1 MNSQQKHI
9 ENPNHH
15 IKDYGD
21 AQVHSQSTLNFVATK
36 LPPDVYYPLLEYTK
50 IRRKDKVW
58 NMNDRLAGALNQQ
71 SSLGEWK
78 LQCPTLEPYLLSL
91 VRPIWNDVYTTCP
104 WEFHSCKDI
113 TRFLKLHNL
122 WVNYQKKNE
131 YNPMHI
137 HSGVVSFV
145 IFVDIPY
152 GPEERNSFHSDGTFQ
167 LEKEVLP
174 VDNSWNGTI
183 LLFPSTTYHAVY
195 PFRSTDKERTTVSG
209 NIAWNVEG
217 PDEEHY

>member
-1 MNSQQKHI
+1 M
-9 ENPNHH
+9 
-15 IKDYGD
+15 KDSNI
-21 AQVHSQSTLNFVATK
+21 HSQSNLNFIAEK
-36 LPPDVYYPLLEYTK
+36 LPQDIYYSLLDYTRK
-50 IRRKDKVW
+50 RRLDEVW
-58 NMNDRLAGALNQQ
+58 NMNSRLAGALNQQ

-78 LQCPTLEPYLLSL
+78 YECPGLEEYLLDR
-91 VRPIWNDVYTTCP
+91 VNGIWDWVYTTCP
-104 WEFHSCKDI
+104 WEFNKTKDI
-113 TRFLKLHNL
+113 TTFIRLHNL

-131 YNPMHI
+131 YNPVHV

-152 GPEERNSFHSDGTFQ
+152 GPEERNNFYSDGAFQ

-183 LLFPSTTYHAVY
+183 LMFPSTTNHAVY

>member
-1 MNSQQKHI
+1 MNFSQV
-9 ENPNHH
+9 NTNHS
-15 IKDYGD
+15 IKQYGD
-21 AQVHSQSTLNFVATK
+21 SQLHSQSTLNFIATR
-36 LPPDVYYPLLEYTK
+36 LPPNVYHPLLEYTK
-50 IRRKDKVW
+50 LRRHDEVW
-58 NMNDRLAGALNQQ
+58 NMNERLAGALNQQ

-78 LQCPTLEPYLLSL
+78 YQCPTLEPYLLNL
-91 VRPIWNDVYTTCP
+91 VEPIWNDVYTTCP
-104 WEFHSCKDI
+104 WEFNSCKDI

-131 YNPMHI
+131 YNPMHV
-137 HSGVVSFV
+137 HAGVVSFV

-152 GPEERNSFHSDGTFQ
+152 GWEERNNFYSDGAFQ

-183 LLFPSTTYHAVY
+183 LMFPSTTNHAVY

>member
-1 MNSQQKHI
+1 M
-9 ENPNHH
+9 
-15 IKDYGD
+15 KDSNI
-21 AQVHSQSTLNFVATK
+21 HSQSNLNFIAEK
-36 LPPDVYYPLLEYTK
+36 LPQDIYYSLLDYTRK
-50 IRRKDKVW
+50 RRLDEVW
-58 NMNDRLAGALNQQ
+58 NMNSRLAGALNQQ

-78 LQCPTLEPYLLSL
+78 YECPGLEEYLLDR
-91 VRPIWNDVYTTCP
+91 VNGIWDWVYTTCP
-104 WEFHSCKDI
+104 WEFNKTKDI
-113 TRFLKLHNL
+113 TKFIRLHNL

-131 YNPMHI
+131 YNPVHV

-152 GPEERNSFHSDGTFQ
+152 GPEERNNFYSDGAFQ

-183 LLFPSTTYHAVY
+183 LMFPSTTNHAVY

>member
-1 MNSQQKHI
+1 M
-9 ENPNHH
+9 
-15 IKDYGD
+15 KDSNI
-21 AQVHSQSTLNFVATK
+21 HSQSNLNFIAEK
-36 LPPDVYYPLLEYTK
+36 LPQDIYYSLLDYTRK
-50 IRRKDKVW
+50 RRLDEVW
-58 NMNDRLAGALNQQ
+58 NMNSRLAGALNQQ

-78 LQCPTLEPYLLSL
+78 YECPGLEEYLLDR
-91 VRPIWNDVYTTCP
+91 VNGIWDWVYTTCP
-104 WEFHSCKDI
+104 WEFNKTKDI
-113 TRFLKLHNL
+113 TKFIRLHNL

-131 YNPMHI
+131 YNPVHV

-152 GPEERNSFHSDGTFQ
+152 GPEERNNFYSDGAFQ

-174 VDNSWNGTI
+174 VDSSWNGT
-183 LLFPSTTYHAVY
+183 LLMFPSTTNHAVY